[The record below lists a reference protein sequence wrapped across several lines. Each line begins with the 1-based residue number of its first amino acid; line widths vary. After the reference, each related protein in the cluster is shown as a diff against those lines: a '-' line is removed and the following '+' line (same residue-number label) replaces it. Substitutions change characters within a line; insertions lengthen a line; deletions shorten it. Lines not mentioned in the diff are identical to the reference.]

1 MKRKKVFSAPSL
13 AAYVVLPPIAVMI
26 FPCILGIGLNPDNIA
41 ECIIWPG
48 IACLACILLA
58 GLRYRR
64 AFAVVSMDSN
74 GISNGRRRIRW
85 EDIGQVTTA
94 EENGPLGV
102 RFTFI
107 CIRRDAL
114 PPIEHKTLKDKS
126 ILSCRSIFN
135 NERFKIIQL
144 RLLFIHKN
152 AFEREYIPN
161 PDIQAFADASIDPH
175 VGIPLFHYDDS
186 RQSVFLDSRISVFR
200 TVCRL
205 FAR

>member
-85 EDIGQVTTA
+85 EDIGQVTIA

-114 PPIEHKTLKDKS
+114 PPIGHKTLKDKMVAAIFMPTYETEVFWRYGKDS
-126 ILSCRSIFN
+126 ILLSMSRKNLKALAEYS
-135 NERFKIIQL
+135 EGKSKILDEYIS
-144 RLLFIHKN
+144 LFIP
-152 AFEREYIPN
+152 R
-161 PDIQAFADASIDPH
+161 D
-175 VGIPLFHYDDS
+175 
-186 RQSVFLDSRISVFR
+186 
-200 TVCRL
+200 
-205 FAR
+205 

>member
-1 MKRKKVFSAPSL
+1 MKRKKVFSALSL
-13 AAYVVLPPIAVMI
+13 AAYVVLPPVAVMI

-114 PPIEHKTLKDKS
+114 PPIEHKTLKDKMVAAIFMPTYETEVFWRYGKDS
-126 ILSCRSIFN
+126 ILLSMNRKNLKALAEYSEGKSKLLDEYIS
-135 NERFKIIQL
+135 
-144 RLLFIHKN
+144 LFIP
-152 AFEREYIPN
+152 R
-161 PDIQAFADASIDPH
+161 D
-175 VGIPLFHYDDS
+175 
-186 RQSVFLDSRISVFR
+186 
-200 TVCRL
+200 
-205 FAR
+205 